1 MVTHVQCILYA
12 SLAASLFAS
21 FLAMLG
27 KQWLNRYA
35 SVNRRGSAIE
45 RGRDRQRKLDGIV
58 AWYFNHV
65 IGSFRLML
73 QIALLLLG
81 CALSRYLWEI
91 DTVVASVVL
100 GVTSFGV
107 LFYII
112 IVVAGVV
119 SESCP
124 YRTPGSSIIRYTRDL
139 LRSARILFARYS
151 FLHSMSLEYWSD
163 ITKDTV
169 AKTLAYPLALFIAF
183 TLDAFRLG
191 KATFRAL
198 IALVRRARDRPS
210 GTSPVPDRPFDT
222 QATKLDLRCILW
234 MLRTSLDKSINLSTL
249 DFLKTVL
256 SLPDIDSSINSA
268 LVVECFN
275 VFSSCFVISDSVV
288 VMVSRG
294 SEHLAEVSARCF
306 LLISSRLSSAE
317 PTSRALKGVRQRYN
331 KLFPAAVDFSDIPW
345 YFIMSAVHCLF
356 AQTQGQRFPSWRDY
370 NPSTDE
376 LIQFSRALAQI
387 ARFEYR
393 RRDRPKV
400 PRWLL
405 RFALRFLSQDPLPPT
420 SVVLDCLKIIA
431 TDLGCGVSDT
441 DSLASGEKCVYP
453 STLTI
458 SPLTLHQHGA

>member
-12 SLAASLFAS
+12 SLATSLFAS

-45 RGRDRQRKLDGIV
+45 RGHDRQRKLDGIV

-65 IGSFRLML
+65 IGSFPLML

-112 IVVAGVV
+112 IVVAGAV

-124 YRTPGSSIIRYTRDL
+124 YRTPGSSIIRYIRDL
-139 LRSARILFARYS
+139 LRSARVLFARHS

-198 IALVRRARDRPS
+198 IALVCRARDRPS
-210 GTSPVPDRPFDT
+210 GTSPVPDRSFDT

-275 VFSSCFVISDSVV
+275 VFSNCFVISDSVV

-306 LLISSRLSSAE
+306 LLTSSRLSSAE
-317 PTSRALKGVRQRYN
+317 PTSRALKGVCQRYN
-331 KLFPAAVDFSDIPW
+331 KLFPTAVDFSDIPW
-345 YFIMSAVHCLF
+345 YFIMSAVHFLF
-356 AQTQGQRFPSWRDY
+356 ARTQGQRFPSWRDY
-370 NPSTDE
+370 NPSTGE
-376 LIQFSRALAQI
+376 LIQFSHALAQI
-387 ARFEYR
+387 AQFEYNK
-393 RRDRPKV
+393 RDRPKV

-431 TDLGCGVSDT
+431 IDLGCDVSDT
-441 DSLASGEKCVYP
+441 DSVASDEKCVYS
-453 STLTI
+453 STPIISSLT
-458 SPLTLHQHGA
+458 PHQHGA